1 MNEMTTKVSVHPSG
15 RKMEFF
21 NDNHP
26 LKDICLCLRA
36 VDYKAPHCAWKIV
49 YVDDE
54 TDIDN
59 RE

>member
-1 MNEMTTKVSVHPSG
+1 MIEKFSVHPSG

-21 NDNHP
+21 HDSKP
-26 LKDICLCLRA
+26 LKDICPCLRA